1 MHANTYLQERLEGV
15 MYMFSFDFWQNP
27 LVQTAGYFSVVVL
40 CLILTLVLFEL
51 VTKYKNWEEIQKG
64 NVAVAMATGGKIF
77 GVSNIFKY
85 SLENHNSL
93 PEMMGWGIYGF
104 FLLLLAYFLFE
115 FLTPKF
121 NIDREIEQDN
131 RSVGFISLSI
141 SVGLSFVIGA
151 SIS

>member
-1 MHANTYLQERLEGV
+1 MLG
-15 MYMFSFDFWQNP
+15 MDFWQHP
-27 LVQTAGYFSVVVL
+27 LVETAGYFSVVVL
-40 CLILTLVLFEL
+40 CLILTMVVFEI

-77 GVSNIFKY
+77 GVANIFRY
-85 SLENHNSL
+85 SIENHNSL
-93 PEMMGWGIYGF
+93 PEMMGWGLYGF
-104 FLLLLAYFLFE
+104 GLLVVAYFLFE

-121 NIDREIEQDN
+121 NIDREIENDN

>member
-1 MHANTYLQERLEGV
+1 MLGI
-15 MYMFSFDFWQNP
+15 SFWQHP
-27 LVQTAGYFSVVVL
+27 LVETAGYFSVVVL
-40 CLILTLVLFEL
+40 CLIVTLALFEI

-64 NVAVAMATGGKIF
+64 NFAVAMATGGKIF
-77 GVSNIFKY
+77 GVANIFRY
-85 SLENHNSL
+85 SIENHNSL
-93 PEMMGWGIYGF
+93 PEMMGWGLYGF
-104 FLLLLAYFLFE
+104 ALLLFAYFLFE

-121 NIDREIEQDN
+121 NIDREIKNDN

>member
-1 MHANTYLQERLEGV
+1 
-15 MYMFSFDFWQNP
+15 MFSFDFWQNP